1 MGALSNAGRLPAMV
15 LAAALALA
23 VYGALAAPTVMFGDS
38 AEFQTVALTGGIPHA
53 TGYPTF
59 VLVGRLF
66 ARLPLPDRAFRI
78 TFMSVC
84 FGAASVALL
93 VLVLHELGIGLVP
106 AIIGALLFG
115 STFTF
120 WRVALRA
127 EVYTLSTFVALLAV
141 WRVIVALRGTSLHDS
156 AVAGLLLGL
165 TLTGHLSFILPV
177 ALLGLA
183 LAWHVFRARPPA
195 GRELALLL
203 GAFLLGLTP
212 YLYLVWADTRPFP
225 YDYLK
230 LVDLVNNPL
239 GRPMPSF
246 DSPWERV
253 AWLVTGRNHF
263 PAQPLVL
270 PRLAILPRPLRAL
283 GILFLFELGPV
294 ALPLL
299 VIGFFRQLGRDAG
312 LALLLALAGAAS
324 LGFTA
329 LIAAGAMVHIFLLP
343 ATLVAVVFVAAGI
356 ESLYEGFAGAARAH
370 RLALLA
376 PAALALVVVG
386 LPPHLLR
393 VYADQHPIGAWHL
406 RVEEEDPSLQA
417 TTLPSLRGFTA
428 ARDYGLEALAA
439 IPRDAL
445 G

>member
-1 MGALSNAGRLPAMV
+1 
-15 LAAALALA
+15 
-23 VYGALAAPTVMFGDS
+23 
-38 AEFQTVALTGGIPHA
+38 
-53 TGYPTF
+53 
-59 VLVGRLF
+59 
-66 ARLPLPDRAFRI
+66 
-78 TFMSVC
+78 
-84 FGAASVALL
+84 
-93 VLVLHELGIGLVP
+93 
-106 AIIGALLFG
+106 
-115 STFTF
+115 
-120 WRVALRA
+120 
-127 EVYTLSTFVALLAV
+127 
-141 WRVIVALRGTSLHDS
+141 
-156 AVAGLLLGL
+156 
-165 TLTGHLSFILPV
+165 
-177 ALLGLA
+177 
-183 LAWHVFRARPPA
+183 
-195 GRELALLL
+195 
-203 GAFLLGLTP
+203 
-212 YLYLVWADTRPFP
+212 
-225 YDYLK
+225 
-230 LVDLVNNPL
+230 
-239 GRPMPSF
+239 MPSF

-270 PRLAILPRPLRAL
+270 PRLAMLRGALRAL

-370 RLALLA
+370 GLALLA

-393 VYADQHPIGAWHL
+393 VYADRHPIGAWHL
-406 RVEEEDPSLQA
+406 RVEEEDPSFQA
-417 TTLPSLRGFTA
+417 ATLPSLRGFTA
-428 ARDYGLEALAA
+428 PRDYGLEALAA

-445 G
+445 VLGLWPEFGNLTYFKVVERRRPDLTLEPMSPESLRQRLVLWQERHDVATHPFV